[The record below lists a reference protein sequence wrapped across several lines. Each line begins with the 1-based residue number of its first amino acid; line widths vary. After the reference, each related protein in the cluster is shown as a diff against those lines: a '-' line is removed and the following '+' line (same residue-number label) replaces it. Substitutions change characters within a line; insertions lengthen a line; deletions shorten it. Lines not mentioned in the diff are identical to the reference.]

1 MNSQKNSF
9 QDGSVLQENSVMIP
23 KILIPVDDS
32 PTARQ
37 TIQTI
42 MEQSELF
49 PKQLTLLHVINID
62 HFAYQMIADLQ
73 MDMVKQNA
81 GKMGEQLLERV
92 DKTLSQAGFENEFQL
107 IFGDPR
113 QEIATIANEQDFNLV
128 VIGRHEG
135 GGQIRDVLFGS
146 VANHV
151 LHNVKCPV
159 LLF

>member
-1 MNSQKNSF
+1 
-9 QDGSVLQENSVMIP
+9 MIL
-23 KILIPVDDS
+23 KILVPVNDS
-32 PTARQ
+32 PTALK
-37 TIQTI
+37 TIDTI
-42 MEQSELF
+42 IELEDRF
-49 PKQLTLLHVINID
+49 FKQLTLLNVINTD
-62 HFAYQMIADLQ
+62 HFTYQMIPDIQ

-81 GKMGEQLLERV
+81 TKAGQQLLERV
-92 DKTLSQAGFENEFQL
+92 DVKLRKVGFENELL
-107 IFGDPR
+107 IEFGDPR
-113 QEIATIANEQDFNLV
+113 QEIANIANDRGFQLV